1 MFWGAVLIVAGIL
14 LLLSRAG
21 VIPGTV
27 WDYLLPIVL
36 IGIGANII
44 FKRSKR
50 QR

>member
-21 VIPGTV
+21 VLPGSL

-36 IGIGANII
+36 IGVGLKII
-44 FKRSKR
+44 LNRNKK
-50 QR
+50 